1 MILKVTLL
9 RSPRIKR
16 VAFNRRSEDEELET
30 NPKATVEP
38 KTSHSCFF
46 VLK

>member
-1 MILKVTLL
+1 M
-9 RSPRIKR
+9 SPRIKH
-16 VAFNRRSEDEELET
+16 VVFNWRSEDEEFET

-38 KTSHSCFF
+38 ETSQSCFF